1 MRMKIAGALALALS
15 ACSTVSQDTALDPQ
29 GTEAFV
35 MVATDGRSL
44 SPSET
49 LTYTFRQINVGNSTF
64 TRQHASV
71 FFNNVGPGAQTEFRA
86 ADGAAVTLR
95 FGGRA
100 LPPGDYALISRTT
113 SRSAPG
119 AQLENTTCYS
129 EGAVVFRMRPGV
141 INLVHTAG
149 PAGLASARREA
160 AMVLQNY
167 PNMTAPVEPAEA
179 IGTATFNTTQWLGRE
194 LCTTGDPPVFTPLSQ
209 PSAEP

>member
-1 MRMKIAGALALALS
+1 MSRGP
-15 ACSTVSQDTALDPQ
+15 STAI
-29 GTEAFV
+29 
-35 MVATDGRSL
+35 RSSVPCL
-44 SPSET
+44 PISISPSEV
-49 LTYTFRQINVGNSTF
+49 LTFTFRQIHVDGPRF

-71 FFNNVGPGAQTEFRA
+71 FFNNVGPGAQSEFRA
-86 ADGAAVTLR
+86 AEGATVTLR

-119 AQLENTTCYS
+119 VQMENVTCYS

-141 INLVHTAG
+141 VNLVPAAG
-149 PAGLASARREA
+149 PDGLAHTRAQAET
-160 AMVLQNY
+160 VLQNY

-209 PSAEP
+209 PPAEP